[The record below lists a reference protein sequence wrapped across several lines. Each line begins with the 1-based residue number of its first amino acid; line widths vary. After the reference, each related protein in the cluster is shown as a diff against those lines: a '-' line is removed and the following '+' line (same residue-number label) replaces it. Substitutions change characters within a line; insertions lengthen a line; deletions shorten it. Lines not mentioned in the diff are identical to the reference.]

1 MIRQM
6 SHNKEK
12 SGNSLVSVCI
22 QKHAEQPE
30 KAKARRRQMDPT
42 VTWGS
47 RRGDWM
53 QQGHEWLTFLILQRL
68 CFQ

>member
-12 SGNSLVSVCI
+12 SGNSLVPVCV

-30 KAKARRRQMDPT
+30 KAKARWRQMDPT
-42 VTWGS
+42 VTRGS
-47 RRGDWM
+47 RRGDRM
-53 QQGHEWLTFLILQRL
+53 LQGHERLTLLIL
-68 CFQ
+68 